1 MFGWFKRRAERRA
14 ANAAMAEARQAI
26 LRQIAARYDAAQ
38 TTNENKNHW
47 LAADSLSPIAA
58 NSLAVRQKLRNRSR
72 YEVSNNC
79 YANGMVRTLA
89 YHCVGSG
96 PTLSIDGET
105 DADREI
111 EDKFAAWANA
121 INLADKIR
129 IMRETRARDGEAFG
143 MLTTNPLIRNDVKL
157 DLVLVEADRW
167 TDPAGTFDTSRYVDG
182 IEFDAAGNPIS
193 YQLLDNHPGELAN
206 FGTSGTIQSRQ
217 IPASNVLHWF
227 RTDRPGQV
235 RGIPEITA
243 ALPLYAILRRYTL
256 AVLGTAEIAA
266 MWSLFLKTTSPAI
279 DPASVDPYD
288 VIDVER
294 NGMMTMPEGWDV
306 SQLKAEQPTTTY
318 DAFTRTV
325 LREIARCLDMPFNIA
340 AGDSSSYNYSSGKLD
355 HQTYFRAIDV
365 DRHSCERT
373 VLNRIFDEWFDDA
386 LLTDGALVVPRTNLT
401 RPFVEWDWPP
411 FEHVDPLKESN
422 ATTNDLASGLTS
434 IPTELARR
442 GRKWEREWAR
452 QARALGLTMTEF
464 QRRMAEKLFNP
475 NGAPQ
480 LAQPGDS
487 ETQNQPSGAAA

>member
-1 MFGWFKRRAERRA
+1 MFGWFTRRAERRA

-26 LRQIAARYDAAQ
+26 VKRVLARYDAAQ
-38 TTNENKNHW
+38 STNENKNHW
-47 LAADSLSPIAA
+47 LAADSLSPISA
-58 NSLAVRQKLRNRSR
+58 NNLSVRSKLRSRSR
-72 YEVSNNC
+72 YEVANNC

-96 PTLSIDGET
+96 VALSIDGES

-111 EDKFAAWANA
+111 EDGFAAWSEA
-121 INLADKIR
+121 INLADKLR
-129 IMRETRARDGEAFG
+129 IMRETRCRDGEAFG
-143 MLTTNPLIRNDVKL
+143 MLVTNPAIRNPVKL
-157 DLVLVEADRW
+157 DLALVEADRW
-167 TDPAGTFDTSRYVDG
+167 TDPTGTMDSSRFVDG
-182 IEFDAAGNPIS
+182 ITYDEHGNPQT
-193 YQLLDNHPGELAN
+193 YRLLTDHPGDPLYAGKYN
-206 FGTSGTIQSRQ
+206 DVS
-217 IPASNVLHWF
+217 AKAVLHWF

-279 DPASVDPYD
+279 DPATVDPYD

-355 HQTYFRAIDV
+355 HQTYFRAVQV
-365 DRHSCERT
+365 DRSSCERM

-386 LLTDGALVVPRTNLT
+386 LLTEGVLVQPRQNLG
-401 RPFVEWDWPP
+401 RPQIEWDWQP

-422 ATTNDLASGLTS
+422 ATSNDLSFGLTS
-434 IPTELARR
+434 IPTELSRR
-442 GRKWEREWAR
+442 GKKWEREWKR
-452 QARALGLTMTEF
+452 QARALGLTFAEF
-464 QRRMAEKLFNP
+464 QKKMAEKLFNP

-480 LAQPGDS
+480 LM
-487 ETQNQPSGAAA
+487 NQSSAGQKQEGQEQEAAA